1 MAKPL
6 AYFHFHEIVLSLGDA
21 LPLSW
26 CTWCTPGWSRG
37 LHSQTRSSQRSL
49 SGPWSTGHSLLEPF
63 ICRICNKVPR
73 TVCLNVILYGWNRY
87 QLALTCTRHRR
98 GSVAAGRCTSWSR
111 RGRRGWTSLWSRQL
125 TNSQTQRTLMRRNSQ
140 SWSKTYIKK
149 ETEFDIKGWSR
160 MKWKFCDPVLVPQME
175 RGSYPQKQIKQK
187 TIRKQKKYKSYCG
200 IQCWSHKWSESCIR
214 INK

>member
-49 SGPWSTGHSLLEPF
+49 SGPWSTGHSLLGPF

-140 SWSKTYIKK
+140 SWSKT
-149 ETEFDIKGWSR
+149 DIKHCQRHNRPEGWVLLTKVTYFSHITSSN
-160 MKWKFCDPVLVPQME
+160 KNIAKGTTDPGVDCFDQ
-175 RGSYPQKQIKQK
+175 
-187 TIRKQKKYKSYCG
+187 
-200 IQCWSHKWSESCIR
+200 
-214 INK
+214 